1 MSAFRATSQ
10 APPTFDG
17 LTPESV
23 AAETKSTLTTTSAV
37 LDELTK
43 NLSASTAPFTNLVQ
57 PIIDNANRAA
67 SRLRILDILLAS
79 VSPESSLRDASRET
93 KKYIEAA
100 ETANLMRRDIAK
112 LVTAVFE
119 NPQEDDALD
128 AETATSSPECTAS
141 MCVQERIFRIM
152 PNVIDSRPH
161 SGS

>member
-1 MSAFRATSQ
+1 
-10 APPTFDG
+10 
-17 LTPESV
+17 
-23 AAETKSTLTTTSAV
+23 

-43 NLSASTAPFTNLVQ
+43 NLSASTAPFTNLVR
-57 PIIDNANRAA
+57 PIIDNTNRAA

-119 NPQEDDALD
+119 NSQEDDALD
-128 AETATSSPECTAS
+128 AENRYLLARVHGEYVRAGAGI
-141 MCVQERIFRIM
+141 QDHAKRDRFQAAQ
-152 PNVIDSRPH
+152 
-161 SGS
+161 